1 MFLFIRLLLA
11 HFIGDFPL
19 QIDPIYKLKHTGL
32 RGGVPHALMICAC
45 AVLLSWPYLHLP
57 AVWLFIV
64 FMTATH
70 LVQDSVKINFTSAK
84 FSFWTYLLDQLF
96 HAGIIAVIFL
106 TDLKNLRAPADQS
119 NILVRLYS
127 NNAILIYFIALIA
140 ATYNGHFLIRC
151 FKDNFVKNANPCD
164 VYEKWFGM
172 FERALIVSFFFIRL
186 PLWVIFP
193 VSLAL
198 RPLTYVSMKKKLA
211 LHKCFVAV
219 PDMILSWVI
228 SLLCG
233 SILYLLQTRYPV
245 Y

>member
-11 HFIGDFPL
+11 HFLGDFPL
-19 QIDPIYKLKHTGL
+19 QFDRIYKLKHTGL
-32 RGGVPHALMICAC
+32 RGCVPHALMIFLCGI
-45 AVLLSWPYLHLP
+45 VMSWPYLHVP
-57 AVWLFIV
+57 AVWLFLV

-70 LVQDSVKINFTSAK
+70 LVQDSVKINFTTAK
-84 FSFWTYLLDQLF
+84 FIFWTYLLDQLF
-96 HAGIIAVIFL
+96 HAGTIAVIFL
-106 TDLKNLRAPADQS
+106 TDLRNLRAPADQS

-172 FERALIVSFFFIRL
+172 TERALIVSFFFIRMPLWAIL
-186 PLWVIFP
+186 PL
-193 VSLAL
+193 SLAL

-219 PDMILSWVI
+219 PDMVLSWI
-228 SLLCG
+228 IALLCG